1 VNIREGLP
9 GDGAA
14 LTRIHREN
22 SAYYHGLAPGLFRL
36 PEERG
41 LVEFLDPVAEDN
53 SETSLLLVAELEGEI
68 AGFVY
73 AELLAADESAPFQS
87 PVELSELRLFI
98 NAVGAS
104 RSHWRRGIATALV
117 EAAEAWGR
125 ERGATVALCDTWPES
140 PVSLPFWERRMGY
153 EQRSVRMRKRL
164 D

>member
-14 LTRIHREN
+14 LARIHREN
-22 SAYYHGLAPGLFRL
+22 SAYYTGLAPDLFQL
-36 PEERG
+36 PKEGG
-41 LVEFLDPVAEDN
+41 LVEFLEPVPEDN
-53 SETSLLLVAELEGEI
+53 SETSLLLVAEIEGEI
-68 AGFVY
+68 AGFLY
-73 AELLAADESAPFQS
+73 AELLAADESAVFQS
-87 PVELSELRLFI
+87 PAELIELRLFI
-98 NAVGAS
+98 NAVGTL

-164 D
+164 A